1 MISLRLTCI
10 FQMEEVQ
17 SELESAKS
25 LSKEQKDDINS
36 LTADLE
42 ALRSEKNEIETQL
55 TVAQNRSAE
64 ADNQLKDSEAEKVSL
79 NAWADMFELINAE
92 SLALGCIISSSFKE
106 IKSLY
111 SHSCV
116 GVANRKNIFKVQ

>member
-1 MISLRLTCI
+1 
-10 FQMEEVQ
+10 MEEVQ